1 MFNGPGPGGRYF
13 HTVTMIRSK
22 LFVFGG
28 VMGGTSLN
36 DVWALDLN
44 SSTIAPSL
52 LHAILS

>member
-1 MFNGPGPGGRYF
+1 MVNGPGPGGRYF

-52 LHAILS
+52 LHVILS